1 MKKNRNFRLEIPIEC
16 RHWAYRI
23 NNVGTQAQIRRHIE
37 ENQIP
42 GWEEVSRG
50 VESGLVDHKIMKFEK
65 TIDFQ
70 GKQYKVLFLENW
82 FYEEDGAVFQVDNL
96 WSELEG

>member
-1 MKKNRNFRLEIPIEC
+1 MERPIEC
-16 RHWAYRI
+16 RHWAYRP
-23 NNVGTQAQIRRHIE
+23 NSSGTLAQIRRHIE

-42 GWEEVSRG
+42 GWEEISRG
-50 VESGLVDHKIMKFEK
+50 VEDNLVDHRIMRFEK

-82 FYEEDGAVFQVDNL
+82 WCEEDGEVFQVDNL
-96 WSELEG
+96 WFELAG

>member
-1 MKKNRNFRLEIPIEC
+1 MKNSNNFRLERPLEC
-16 RHWAYRI
+16 RHWAYHR
-23 NNVGTQAQIRRHIE
+23 NNVGTLAQIRRHIE

-42 GWEEVSRG
+42 GWEEISQG

-82 FYEEDGAVFQVDNL
+82 FYDEGEIFQVDKL
-96 WSELEG
+96 WFELEG

>member
-1 MKKNRNFRLEIPIEC
+1 MKKNRKFCLERPLEC
-16 RHWAYRI
+16 RHWAYHT
-23 NNVGTQAQIRRHIE
+23 NNGDGTLYQIRRHIE

-42 GWEEVSRG
+42 GWEEVSQG

-65 TIDFQ
+65 TIEFQ

-82 FYEEDGAVFQVDNL
+82 FYDEGEIDQVDKL
-96 WSELEG
+96 WFEMEG